1 MVKLAQ
7 KLPLDQMQVKWA
19 ADINPVLINPLV
31 AGRLIQDTDL
41 IIGNNII
48 NHKLGRKLQGWF
60 LVGINGAAQIY
71 DNQATNQMTDLTLS
85 LTSDANVKVA
95 LWVF

>member
-1 MVKLAQ
+1 MQAQ
-7 KLPLDQMQVKWA
+7 WA
-19 ADINPVLINPLV
+19 SQLNPILGNPLV
-31 AGRLIQDTDL
+31 AGHLLAPYDL

-48 NHKLGRKLQGWF
+48 NHLLGRKLQGWMI
-60 LVGINGAAQIY
+60 VSINGAAQIF

-85 LTSDANVKVA
+85 LTSDANVKVS